1 MLKIDRFDRY
11 IESYNTTTMSTPN
24 MTKAADRFSEENHR
38 KTTNND
44 VIRLNQ
50 LKKMHEHAMNQDA
63 QWELMY
69 FIEDYTDEIREIL
82 ARLKANG
89 CHRTFPGIF
98 LTEN

>member
-1 MLKIDRFDRY
+1 
-11 IESYNTTTMSTPN
+11 MSTPN

>member
-1 MLKIDRFDRY
+1 MITIYLITY
-11 IESYNTTTMSTPN
+11 IACGFPTMSTTN
-24 MTKAADRFSEENHR
+24 TTNAADRFSGENRR
-38 KTTNND
+38 KTTIVD

-50 LKKMHEHAMNQDA
+50 LKKMHKHAMNQDA

-82 ARLKANG
+82 ARLTANG